1 PPGGPVRGAEA
12 TKPRSAVSQGVGC
25 RVMPILA
32 VHSPLALAQII
43 ARNIVPV
50 AGILLFG
57 WSAPN
62 VLMLYFIDTMLSLG
76 VIAMG
81 VARHALP
88 PPTDEGWA
96 ARANAEGGYVGVA
109 LMIIAVLAIPMGVPL
124 IFMLVPSGADW
135 RVMLADRSLH
145 IGIALQIA
153 ATCWSGFGLVRALRT
168 HTPDQLHLKR
178 RSAFVFL
185 RWLVLLMA
193 TYTGI
198 FLIFG
203 HYSALFFVVLYVAT
217 SIVIDV
223 APERF
228 LHAMP
233 GGDEIARSEPAIEGE
248 TRAPRP
254 PAAPSAPPKPPHRHR
269 SHRQ

>member
-1 PPGGPVRGAEA
+1 
-12 TKPRSAVSQGVGC
+12 
-25 RVMPILA
+25 M
-32 VHSPLALAQII
+32 SPLLIGQIV

-62 VLMLYFIDTMLSLG
+62 VLVLYFIDTMLSLG

-81 VARHALP
+81 VARYMLP
-88 PPTDEGWA
+88 PPTDQGWA

-109 LMIIAVLAIPMGVPL
+109 LLIIAVFAVPMGVPL
-124 IFMLVPSGADW
+124 IFMLVPTGADW
-135 RVMLADRSLH
+135 RTMLVDRSLH
-145 IGIALQIA
+145 IGIALQVA
-153 ATCWSGFGLVRALRT
+153 AVCWSGFGLVRALRT
-168 HTPDQLHLKR
+168 HTPGELRLKR

-193 TYTGI
+193 TYSGV

-233 GGDEIARSEPAIEGE
+233 GGDEIAASEPEGE
-248 TRAPRP
+248 ATVLPPSKPPAGATDLP
-254 PAAPSAPPKPPHRHR
+254 PAAHKPAHRHGSR
-269 SHRQ
+269 RR

>member
-1 PPGGPVRGAEA
+1 MHPL
-12 TKPRSAVSQGVGC
+12 
-25 RVMPILA
+25 PI
-32 VHSPLALAQII
+32 AQIV

-62 VLMLYFIDTMLSLG
+62 VLLLYFIDTMLSLG

-81 VARHALP
+81 VARHMLP
-88 PPTDEGWA
+88 PPTDDGWA

-109 LMIIAVLAIPMGVPL
+109 LMIIAMLAVPMGIPL

-153 ATCWSGFGLVRALRT
+153 AACWSGFGLVRALRT
-168 HTPDQLHLKR
+168 HTPDQLRLKR

-185 RWLVLLMA
+185 RWLVLLMVA
-193 TYTGI
+193 YTGI

-203 HYSALFFVVLYVAT
+203 HYSALFFVVLYVST

-223 APERF
+223 APDRF

-233 GGDEIARSEPAIEGE
+233 GGDEIARSEPDSEGG
-248 TRAPRP
+248 TPASPP
-254 PAAPSAPPKPPHRHR
+254 PASPSAPHRPPHRHR
-269 SHRQ
+269 SHRR

>member
-1 PPGGPVRGAEA
+1 MVLPP
-12 TKPRSAVSQGVGC
+12 
-25 RVMPILA
+25 
-32 VHSPLALAQII
+32 SPLALAQIA

-50 AGILLFG
+50 VGILVFA

-62 VLMLYFIDTMLSLG
+62 VLVLYFIDTMLALG

-81 VARHALP
+81 VARTMLP

-96 ARANAEGGYVGVA
+96 ARANAEAGYVGVA
-109 LMIIAVLAIPMGVPL
+109 VMIIAVLAVPMGVPL
-124 IFMLVPSGADW
+124 IFMLVPTGADW

-145 IGIALQIA
+145 IGIVLQVA
-153 ATCWSGFGLVRALRT
+153 AACWSGFVLVRALRT
-168 HTPDQLHLKR
+168 HTPAQLHLKR

-193 TYTGI
+193 TYSGI

-223 APERF
+223 APARF
-228 LHAMP
+228 LRAMP
-233 GGDEIARSEPAIEGE
+233 GGDEIAASDPDEGDEATASRS
-248 TRAPRP
+248 TTAPSRPNTAP
-254 PAAPSAPPKPPHRHR
+254 PAAPKPPHRHG
-269 SHRQ
+269 SHRH